1 MTPDKLKSQTPFVPT
16 DEIVVED
23 LETLKVLADPLRLR
37 IRELMR
43 DPTTVKQVAHE
54 LDLPPTKLYY
64 HINLLEKHGLI
75 VVVDTRI
82 VSGIIEK
89 HYQITARSVRVARHL
104 LSPTSKESAEGLA
117 MTINGLFEDTRAD
130 LMKGLQTGVIVRD
143 EDADPHRG
151 LLLNS
156 FRFLLNDEQ
165 AKEFYHR
172 LEKLLADYRTLSD
185 AHHEA
190 KDRNVRIYKAFT
202 AVFPSSRSQRHEE

>member
-1 MTPDKLKSQTPFVPT
+1 MTPDDLKTHIGFVPT

-23 LETLKVLADPLRLR
+23 METLKVLADPLRLR

-43 DPTTVKQVAHE
+43 EPTTVKLVAQE

-89 HYQITARSVRVARHL
+89 HYQIAARSVRVARHL
-104 LSPTSKESAEGLA
+104 LSPTSKDAAEGLA
-117 MTINGLFEDTRAD
+117 VTINGLFEDTRAD
-130 LMKGLQTGVIVRD
+130 LMKGLQTGAIVRD
-143 EDADPHRG
+143 EDAEAHKG
-151 LLLNS
+151 LSLNS
-156 FRFLLNDEQ
+156 FRLMLNDDE
-165 AKEFYHR
+165 AKEFNHR
-172 LEKLLADYRTLSD
+172 LEKLLAEYRARSD

-190 KDRNVRIYKAFT
+190 KDRDTLMYKAFMV
-202 AVFPSSRSQRHEE
+202 VFPSSRHQRHEE